1 MTRQKAA
8 FHPKTTQGRAGR
20 GRRGRK
26 ERSGWPWQS
35 RSHVPRGLSPAPRT
49 GLKAWALRSLPVAA
63 GGDGGAD
70 RGDKCGSAF
79 ATTKEFHRCWKAPGV
94 TRGQPAPPRQAP
106 GCASIWPAG
115 PPGDT
120 AVAPWGHPGVP
131 KAVPASGDTVPVAQP
146 EDSRAQMSP
155 APAPSCLGDA
165 RGAARPRPRGAGR
178 AGAGCP
184 HAEPGAGNASTRPRR
199 ADEMWQACNKPLVT
213 VTFARQPLAG

>member
-1 MTRQKAA
+1 MTGQKAA
-8 FHPKTTQGRAGR
+8 FRPKTTQGRAGR

-106 GCASIWPAG
+106 GCASIWPPG

-131 KAVPASGDTVPVAQP
+131 KAVPASGDAVPVAQP

-155 APAPSCLGDA
+155 APAPSCLGDTGGWGWLA
-165 RGAARPRPRGAGR
+165 PVPEGQAGR
-178 AGAGCP
+178 AQAAHTPSPGLGTPAPGRGAQMRCG
-184 HAEPGAGNASTRPRR
+184 RR
-199 ADEMWQACNKPLVT
+199 VT
-213 VTFARQPLAG
+213 SH